1 MEKEDDDFY
10 DPADTVPPAQAPN
23 HAQNRSFK
31 PQESGDAEEEEVEVE
46 DDEVCSR
53 RAEGFKEL
61 ERIVQFFRMILIL
74 LPKHHQML
82 LHQRCE

>member
-10 DPADTVPPAQAPN
+10 DPADMVPPAQAPN
-23 HAQNRSFK
+23 HAQNPSFK
-31 PQESGDAEEEEVEVE
+31 PQEPGDAEEEVEVE

-61 ERIVQFFRMILIL
+61 ELIVQFFRMILIL
-74 LPKHHQML
+74 LRKHRRML
-82 LHQRCE
+82 HHQRCE